1 MSCPLKSATNFSSLM
16 PSIATTAF
24 FRPPS
29 FATWTSW
36 RSRFSPFASLLGF
49 FTQNLGLG
57 NFENRNSFGA
67 GGLPENDTFPST
79 VPPAH
84 DVIGTARSP
93 IAPMAI
99 AVNVPTFFMAQTSL
113 LDLIKLR
120 PRQESSFSRFR
131 GEYPTQKLQ
140 T

>member
-1 MSCPLKSATNFSSLM
+1 M

-24 FRPPS
+24 FRLPS
-29 FATWTSW
+29 LPTSTSW
-36 RSRFSPFASLLGF
+36 SNRFSPLASLFGF

-57 NFENRNSFGA
+57 NFSKRNSLGA
-67 GGLPENDTFPST
+67 GGLPENDTLPST

-99 AVNVPTFFMAQTSL
+99 TVKIPALLMTQTSL
-113 LDLIKLR
+113 LEV
-120 PRQESSFSRFR
+120 QSVGS
-131 GEYPTQKLQ
+131 Q
-140 T
+140 